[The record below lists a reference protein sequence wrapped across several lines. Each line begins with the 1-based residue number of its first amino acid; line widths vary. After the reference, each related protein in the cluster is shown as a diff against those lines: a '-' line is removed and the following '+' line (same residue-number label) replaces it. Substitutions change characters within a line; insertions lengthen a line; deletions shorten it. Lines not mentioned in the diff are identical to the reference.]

1 MKAVLA
7 VVLIVAALFFVAYI
21 YTVTLGAIQRR
32 RADLPEDLR
41 HASRR
46 EIRAHYRAERETKRT
61 RQLHAYE
68 LQRQREL
75 FDNVTQETT
84 RRKI

>member
-7 VVLIVAALFFVAYI
+7 VALIIAALFFIAYI
-21 YTVTLGAIQRR
+21 YTVTLGVIQRR

-41 HASRR
+41 HTSRR
-46 EIRAHYRAERETKRT
+46 EIRAHYRVERETKRE
-61 RQLHAYE
+61 RQRHAYE

-75 FDNVTQETT
+75 FDNITHET